1 MNQASTKPTVRVI
14 RFDDSLILMQSNR
27 DVRVYDDE
35 EYLTSDA
42 E

>member
-1 MNQASTKPTVRVI
+1 MKQAYTKPTVRVI
-14 RFDDSLILMQSNR
+14 RFDDSLILMQSKR
-27 DVRVYDDE
+27 DVNVYDDE